1 MVLKMVEEFK
11 VYKKGNEGG
20 IIFEK
25 FLRLIFSL

>member
-1 MVLKMVEEFK
+1 MVLKMIEAFK

-25 FLRLIFSL
+25 F